1 MHKKAIPKESQEHL
15 KSLINAH
22 LSHSIQTKLLRL
34 KHLLQLFINI
44 EILCKN
50 SKVNML
56 IRKNNTLFSKE
67 YNYFSEFAQKH
78 SLFSFQEYS
87 SS

>member
-1 MHKKAIPKESQEHL
+1 MYKKAIPKESQEHL
-15 KSLINAH
+15 KSLINPQ
-22 LSHSIQTKLLRL
+22 LFHSVQTKLLRL
-34 KHLLQLFINI
+34 KHMLELFRNI

-56 IRKNNTLFSKE
+56 IRKSNTLFLKE

>member
-1 MHKKAIPKESQEHL
+1 MIPKESQEHL
-15 KSLINAH
+15 KPLIN
-22 LSHSIQTKLLRL
+22 LYSFHSVQTKLLRL
-34 KHLLQLFINI
+34 KHLLELFRNT

-56 IRKNNTLFSKE
+56 IKKSNTLFSKE
-67 YNYFSEFAQKH
+67 YSYFSEFAQKH